1 MSINPHVYSVFIG
14 SPKGL
19 EEERKC
25 FYDRLNW
32 FSQHYEHEEVLFR
45 PVSSQEVPGGYGRPQ
60 EHINEVL
67 YKCEYA
73 VFILHDRMGTP
84 PGGGPGSGT
93 EEEFKLAKKL
103 HKQGTIKS
111 IALFMKEIDP
121 ARLADPDEQLASV
134 LSFRN
139 RIDKKR
145 EFLYKNYSSIDQ
157 FRDHLFEHLFL
168 WCRQHRRR
176 IIASGAFN
184 PYRLGMQE
192 RLGMAVVRN
201 RPAEDLSTFH

>member
-1 MSINPHVYSVFIG
+1 MSINPRVYSVFIG

-67 YKCEYA
+67 CKCEYA

-121 ARLADPDEQLASV
+121 ARLAGRVGDWRAGLGRTSCSLLAR
-134 LSFRN
+134 SFVCECHPSRPCHVSSPRRVERSM
-139 RIDKKR
+139 RI
-145 EFLYKNYSSIDQ
+145 SSHCA
-157 FRDHLFEHLFL
+157 HLF
-168 WCRQHRRR
+168 
-176 IIASGAFN
+176 ASPQGIW
-184 PYRLGMQE
+184 
-192 RLGMAVVRN
+192 
-201 RPAEDLSTFH
+201 DLSCRDGFQRWSYNPIALE